1 MPEKLLRI
9 EEAAEL
15 LGYAPFT
22 IRRWLRDGKLRGV
35 KTVDHARGRW
45 RVPESAVEELAATFT
60 PNRKAK
66 PDTTTD

>member
-22 IRRWLRDGKLRGV
+22 VRRWLRDGKLRGV
-35 KTVDHARGRW
+35 KTADHQRGRW
-45 RVPESAVEELAATFT
+45 RVPESAVVELQSTFT

-66 PDTTTD
+66 TDTSTD